1 MPPPPH
7 EAAAHSSKM
16 RPLPSVHG
24 VLSPEV
30 CAKAFFS
37 TTSGDTMRNHFAE
50 NPINAQMARSSSFQ
64 SIREPPRRF
73 QPSGVDSGMRRSM
86 CTYHSTFTPCSLDAF
101 GPTNELRELYKQ
113 QSRGAGANTPKPP
126 LSSVTTTKSSY
137 PAYDPASAASASSVL
152 GQNQRPYEAVH
163 VDPSAKFLET
173 SSVLHRDFRKFDQK
187 QMRRAHMKPAAPPR
201 EAKLAPPLCPD
212 KDSRFQGTTQYQRDY
227 SYWR

>member
-1 MPPPPH
+1 
-7 EAAAHSSKM
+7 M

-113 QSRGAGANTPKPP
+113 QSRGAGAGCP
-126 LSSVTTTKSSY
+126 L
-137 PAYDPASAASASSVL
+137 
-152 GQNQRPYEAVH
+152 G
-163 VDPSAKFLET
+163 
-173 SSVLHRDFRKFDQK
+173 
-187 QMRRAHMKPAAPPR
+187 
-201 EAKLAPPLCPD
+201 C
-212 KDSRFQGTTQYQRDY
+212 RF
-227 SYWR
+227 